1 MVIVFGGLLEMMW
14 ERERANTVFIV
25 EKDIY
30 SRQAITSYLSWDRGT
45 RVLGQARTPQDMLE
59 QLEVAQFEMQRI
71 DVLLLDAGSYRS
83 PQLLTEQI
91 ALVRKYMPNVSII
104 CLGSD
109 AEADY
114 VQAAEAAGAA
124 AYLMRE
130 NVGIGI
136 AWAVRFILDT
146 VGFVVSQDI
155 SRLYEPFR
163 NSYVVL
169 PARRAH
175 PKLTHRIEQALQ
187 LCVVE
192 GLPAELA
199 AAEMGVST
207 STVRSYVKEG
217 YRILEANDDTIYP
230 PQMSPAERAFLRY
243 SSLRRKLPKV
253 SAKAG

>member
-1 MVIVFGGLLEMMW
+1 MW
-14 ERERANTVFIV
+14 ERNRVNTVFII

-30 SRQAITSYLSWDRGT
+30 SRQAIISYLSWDRRT
-45 RVLGQARTPQDMLE
+45 RVMGHARSVQQMIEKIEANT
-59 QLEVAQFEMQRI
+59 FELQRI
-71 DVLLLDAGSYRS
+71 DVLLLDAGAAKSAKA
-83 PQLLTEQI
+83 LTEQI
-91 ALVRKYMPNVSII
+91 ELIRSCVSDAAIV

-109 AEADY
+109 VELDY
-114 VQAAEAAGAA
+114 VQAAAEAGAS
-124 AYLMRE
+124 AYLIRD

-136 AWAVRFILDT
+136 AWAVRFVLDT

-155 SRLYEPFR
+155 SKLYEPFS

-199 AAEMGVST
+199 ATEMGVST

-243 SSLRRKLPKV
+243 SALRRQQASV
-253 SAKAG
+253 KAS

>member
-1 MVIVFGGLLEMMW
+1 MW
-14 ERERANTVFIV
+14 ERDRANTIFIV
-25 EKDIY
+25 ERDIY
-30 SRQAITSYLSWDRGT
+30 SRQAITSYLSWDRRT
-45 RVLGQARTPQDMLE
+45 RVIGQARTIHQMLS
-59 QLEVAQFEMQRI
+59 QLEDEQFEMQRI
-71 DVLLLDAGSYRS
+71 DVLLIDAGSAKNTDA
-83 PQLLTEQI
+83 LTRDIELI
-91 ALVRKYMPNVSII
+91 RGYMPKVAII

-109 AEADY
+109 ADADF
-114 VQAAEAAGAA
+114 VQAAEQAGAC
-124 AYLMRE
+124 AYLIRE

-136 AWAVRFILDT
+136 AWAVRFVLDT
-146 VGFVVSQDI
+146 VGFVVSQDV
-155 SRLYEPFR
+155 SRLFEPFTS
-163 NSYVVL
+163 SYVAL

-243 SSLRRKLPKV
+243 SSLRRALPTVKV
-253 SAKAG
+253 EMSQ